1 MCFYALND
9 LAKVL
14 AILLGVFKLSNLQL
28 FTLVSKEKA
37 VIVALRSGLL
47 VFTGREIENVQWEF

>member
-37 VIVALRSGLL
+37 VIVALRSSVL
-47 VFTGREIENVQWEF
+47 VFTGREIENVQWKF